1 MLRRVLLAAA
11 CTIAAAGVLVP
22 SAEAQRRPNE
32 IVWGDQ
38 LPGGLDPHV
47 IADVPMQFIQLNIYD
62 ELYRYQGNPPELVPW
77 LASGHT
83 VSADGLTW
91 TFTLRPGIRFHDG
104 SELTAADVVY
114 SFQRVLALRRGP
126 AAAFLPI
133 LDPAG
138 ISAPDK
144 LTVRFHL
151 KSAYAPFLAA
161 IPLVA
166 IVNAKLVKENE
177 RNGDWSTAWL
187 SSNAAGSGAYRLDPA
202 TYRPQEL
209 ADLARNPDHFMGW
222 SHNPRPI
229 EVVRV
234 RSILETTTRV
244 NALLRGDIDATD
256 SYLPTDMVER
266 VARARGVRVA
276 RDESMRVMVIRMN
289 NQRPP
294 FDNVH
299 FRRCLSHAFN
309 YPGFITGI
317 LRDYAVRNGGPIPKN
332 LWGAPADLVGY
343 DFDLAKARAECE
355 QAKAQGAP
363 VDREIEVHIQT
374 QLAQTT
380 QAAELFQSD
389 LRRIGINL
397 RIVPATWPTLTTSTA
412 KVETTPDMWV
422 HWVSTY
428 FADPENWIGQMYDS
442 QFHGTWKASSWY
454 RNDKVDAMLREAR
467 ASTDRNRR
475 KELYEAASRIVV
487 DEAADIWIYNTVQ
500 LRGLSSRVQNYQFSP
515 VGSGGELR
523 GVSLSN

>member
-1 MLRRVLLAAA
+1 MLRRPFLAAA
-11 CTIAAAGVLVP
+11 AAIAAFALALP
-22 SAEAQRRPNE
+22 AEAQRRPNE

-47 IADVPMQFIQLNIYD
+47 IADVPMQFIQLNVYD

-91 TFTLRPGIRFHDG
+91 TFTLRPGITFHDG
-104 SELTAADVVY
+104 SDLTAEDVVY

-138 ISAPDK
+138 VTAPDK
-144 LTVRFHL
+144 LTVQFRL
-151 KSAYAPFLAA
+151 KSPYAPFLAA

-166 IVNAKLVKENE
+166 IVNAKLVKANE
-177 RNGDWSTAWL
+177 KNGDWGTAWL
-187 SSNAAGSGAYRLDPA
+187 SSNEAGSGAYRLDPA

-209 ADLARNPDHFMGW
+209 ADLTRHREHFMGW
-222 SHNPRPI
+222 SHNEKPI
-229 EVVRV
+229 DVVRS
-234 RSILETTTRV
+234 RPILETTTRV

-266 VARARGVRVA
+266 VSRARGVRVA

-289 NQRPP
+289 NRRPP

-317 LRDYAVRNGGPIPKN
+317 LRDYAVRNSGPIPKN
-332 LWGAPADLVGY
+332 LWGAPADLAGY
-343 DFDLAKARAECE
+343 DFDLEKARAACE
-355 QAKAQGAP
+355 RAKAQGAP

-389 LRRIGINL
+389 LRRIGITL
-397 RIVPATWPTLTTSTA
+397 KIVPSTWPTLTASTA

-454 RNDKVDAMLREAR
+454 KNEKVDAMLREAR
-467 ASTDRNRR
+467 ATTDQNRR

-500 LRGLSSRVQNYQFSP
+500 LRGLSNRVQNYQFSP

-523 GVSLSN
+523 RVSLSN